1 MARILEGQK
10 RVANMIDDILVFGRT
25 REEHDARLSQVLSR
39 LAKAGLTLNQDKCR
53 FGVSEVSFL
62 GVIVSAQHIKPS
74 PDKVEAIKVMEAPT
88 DIAGVRR
95 LLGMP
100 SGERR
105 PVAFASRS
113 MTETEQRYSQT
124 EKEALA
130 TTWAIQQFDEFVRG
144 ITFDVETDHLPLV
157 SLFGKMELDMVPPRI
172 QRLRLKTMR
181 YQFRMLHVPGKLLA
195 TADTLSRITQKA
207 SLPLDTVELFA
218 AQVVS
223 GMSEALPLSPEDVR
237 QAQESNGECRALTFF
252 CHNGWP
258 QKSKLPLHLSQYASA
273 ADELSV
279 CHGVLLKGARMVI
292 PHSLRPAVLTLL
304 HEGHQG
310 INRTKALA
318 RESIWWPGI
327 SADIT
332 SLSPWS
338 PRSYLDVPG
347 NLSAWTC
354 STSLILV
361 VDYHSRYPEVVTLRS
376 TTAQAVIDV
385 LKSIF
390 AWHEIPREVRSY
402 NGPPF
407 SSREF
412 AALAASYGFDH
423 VTSSP
428 HYAQSNEEAERMVRT
443 IKELFRKAT
452 DPHLALLSYRDTPG
466 VDGFSPAQL
475 LMRRQLRTKVPKQ
488 DSQLC
493 PHWPSR
499 KDVRRTDAAYKQK
512 QAADFNRHH
521 RAQDLSS
528 LRTGQCVWV
537 RPDQVKATVLS
548 PARRPRSYVVETEQ
562 VGVLQRNRRHLVP
575 FAPPAPRVEPPPS
588 EEQEPQR
595 TLPPLE
601 PQRIT
606 TVQSPDSLG
615 LPSADSDRS
624 HGVTRT
630 RSGRRVVPPN
640 RLNM

>member
-1 MARILEGQK
+1 
-10 RVANMIDDILVFGRT
+10 
-25 REEHDARLSQVLSR
+25 
-39 LAKAGLTLNQDKCR
+39 
-53 FGVSEVSFL
+53 
-62 GVIVSAQHIKPS
+62 
-74 PDKVEAIKVMEAPT
+74 MEAPT

-95 LLGMP
+95 LLGMVNHLARFLPCISEVTAPIRALLNKSATWVWQQEQNAAFEKIKELLTSDRCMAKYHPSYATTVSADASSFGLGAVLLQTQP
-100 SGERR
+100 SGECR

-130 TTWAIQQFDEFVRG
+130 TTWAIQRFDEFIRG

-157 SLFGKMELDMVPPRI
+157 SLFGKMELDMLPPRI

-207 SLPLDTVELFA
+207 SLPMDTVELFV

-223 GMSEALPLSPEDVR
+223 GMSEALPLSPEGVR
-237 QAQESNGECRALTFF
+237 QPQESDGECRALTSF
-252 CHNGWP
+252 CQNGWP

-279 CHGVLLKGARMVI
+279 CDGVLLKGARMVI
-292 PHSLRPAVLTLL
+292 RHSLRPAVLTLL

-332 SLSPWS
+332 SLVTNCEQCASTRENLAEPLVSTVLPGHPWELVGMDLFHL
-338 PRSYLDVPG
+338 RSQ
-347 NLSAWTC
+347 TF
-354 STSLILV
+354 ILV

-390 AWHEIPREVRSY
+390 ARHGIQREVRSD

-428 HYAQSNEEAERMVRT
+428 NYAQSNGEAERMVRT
-443 IKELFRKAT
+443 IKELFRTAT

-475 LMRRQLRTKVPKQ
+475 LMGRQLRTKVPKQ
-488 DSQLC
+488 DSQVC

-499 KDVRRTDAAYKQK
+499 KDVRRKDAAYKQK

-537 RPDQVKATVLS
+537 RPD
-548 PARRPRSYVVETEQ
+548 RSK
-562 VGVLQRNRRHLVP
+562 LQCLAQH
-575 FAPPAPRVEPPPS
+575 
-588 EEQEPQR
+588 
-595 TLPPLE
+595 
-601 PQRIT
+601 
-606 TVQSPDSLG
+606 
-615 LPSADSDRS
+615 ADHEVMS
-624 HGVTRT
+624 
-630 RSGRRVVPPN
+630 
-640 RLNM
+640 